1 MVQVFNMIN
10 KLIDSDKIVTKIN
23 EIREGSGTKI
33 VMCHGVFD
41 VFHVGHLEH
50 FRVAKSYGNILIVS
64 ITSDE
69 FVNKGPG
76 RPIFSLSQRVR
87 LIANLEIVDYVI
99 VSNSQTAIEN
109 LEIVKP
115 NFYLKGVEY
124 VNFSKDVTGNIE
136 LEKIAVEKNGGEI
149 KFTDAETYSSSSLIN
164 NELSNSKITS
174 WIKTNIGE
182 LDISQRLNEIFE
194 EISKLNV
201 LVIGEAIIDAYV
213 KSEPL
218 GKTSKSHIVAFK
230 NIASEIHLGGTL
242 SVATKVEKFV
252 KSVDLITGTNLSEY
266 KVALSKI
273 NVIDK
278 GRNLPNSIVKTRYID
293 HLSQAK
299 IFETY
304 SNDLLEFDENER
316 EVLIQNISKAA
327 SKADIVIVVDYGHG
341 LINDKEIK
349 TITETAKYLCVN
361 VQSNAGNRGF
371 NTISKYKKADF
382 VALNGDEVAL
392 NFRKKNI
399 DYIRGAEDISR
410 DLKSE
415 VVLITNGKEGNI
427 MYNSKINKGLV
438 IPALETRIV
447 DKVGAGD
454 AVFFITSLFSKVGAS
469 LELTGL
475 IGNMTGAI
483 SVENFGNNWSLR
495 PEDLVKFAKS
505 QFRY

>member
-10 KLIDSDKIVTKIN
+10 KVIDSDKIDETIN
-23 EIREGSGTKI
+23 YIREGSGARI

-64 ITSDE
+64 VTSDE

-76 RPIFSLSQRVR
+76 RPIFSLSQRVK

-109 LEIVKP
+109 LEKVKP

-124 VNFSKDVTGNIE
+124 VNFSKDITGNIE
-136 LEKIAVEKNGGEI
+136 LEKITVENNGGEI

-164 NELSNSKITS
+164 NEFSNSKLIS

-182 LDISQRLNEIFE
+182 LDISEMLNEIFA

-201 LVIGEAIIDAYV
+201 LVIGEAILDVYV

-218 GKTSKSHIVAFK
+218 GKTSKSHVVAFK
-230 NIASEIHLGGTL
+230 NLATEMHLGGTL
-242 SVATKVEKFV
+242 SVATKVEKFA
-252 KSVDLITGTNLSEY
+252 KSVDLITGTDLSEY

-273 NVIDK
+273 NVIEL
-278 GRNLPNSIVKTRYID
+278 GTNRPNSIVKTRYID
-293 HLSQAK
+293 HLSQGK

-304 SNDLLEFDENER
+304 SNDLLEFNENER
-316 EVLIQNISKAA
+316 EVLTQNISKAV

-341 LINDKEIK
+341 LINEKEIK
-349 TITETAKYLCVN
+349 AITEKAKYLCVN

-371 NTISKYKKADF
+371 NTISKYKTADF
-382 VALNGDEVAL
+382 VSLNGDEVAL

-399 DYIRGAEDISR
+399 DYVKGAEDISK

-427 MYNSKINKGLV
+427 VYNSKINKGLV

-475 IGNMTGAI
+475 IGNMIGAI

-495 PEDLVKFAKS
+495 PEDLIKFAKS